1 MRGDTALRGD
11 VDSIRANAAS
21 LSDQQYLVD
30 GNNAINDALGR
41 LAAAGYGQAF
51 VSLQFSLVP
60 LQVCV
65 NSRINAEQQ
74 VADILRD
81 YAQQVEQI
89 RNDALIAKAN
99 LEEAEMALQDAQSWK
114 QNNDPT
120 DPVPASVQRE
130 LVMGPGQVS
139 TYQAR
144 LDELD
149 QQRQELGSSIAS
161 QIASHTSAVS
171 SSLLPR
177 KGVLANLFSSPVAS
191 TVGIDPATAA
201 ALART
206 LLNTG
211 SMSPTQINAWYENL
225 EEIEQHWL
233 VRHYPAVIGNL
244 DGIPPNF
251 REQANLIQI
260 NTDLKALNTKIE
272 ELETEIKAAMAFP
285 SINNE
290 YLETLIRDKAL
301 FNARRQD
308 IQDLKNQLNKW
319 NKNVD
324 DADDMLV
331 LLGYHGNTAH
341 VQAVIATGDITHG
354 TNMTVHV
361 PGMNTTV
368 GGSTITDAMT
378 TLNIQRDITKTALG
392 GGSSTAAVYWLGYNS
407 PNNEETVTFQ
417 SNSGASS
424 SEAKRGAADL
434 VRFSHGLLAVSKT
447 ETRPMLT
454 LSGHSYGTEVG
465 FYTLDDPN
473 QKFDRAVFS
482 GSPGY
487 PGGIDPTIG
496 AENIYFA
503 SNNKDVIQELT
514 SVAPVHGSYV
524 PYLTDKGTHLDVGAL
539 EDGGTQYVGTSNRN
553 HNYFRTEKNS
563 DGTYKPTS
571 TDLNTGLI
579 AAGKQPYTTLPR
591 DPITNPNLAD
601 QIARNPY

>member
-1 MRGDTALRGD
+1 M
-11 VDSIRANAAS
+11 DSIRANAAS
-21 LSDQQYLVD
+21 LSDQQYLLD
-30 GNNAINDALGR
+30 GNKAINDALGR

-225 EEIEQHWL
+225 EEAEQHWL

-251 REQANLIQI
+251 REQANLIQM

-272 ELETEIKAAMAFP
+272 ELETEIKAAMTFP

-319 NKNVD
+319 NRGKKN
-324 DADDMLV
+324 ADDMLV

-341 VQAVIATGDITHG
+341 VQAIIATGDITHG

-368 GGSTITDAMT
+368 GGTTITDAMT
-378 TLNIQRDITKTALG
+378 TLNIQRDITKKELNNTG
-392 GGSSTAAVYWLGYNS
+392 STAAVYWLGYNA
-407 PNNEETVTFQ
+407 PDWGEVPQ
-417 SNSGASS
+417 RNSVVLPFAAWDASD
-424 SEAKRGAADL
+424 AL
-434 VRFSHGLLAVSKT
+434 VRFSQGIKATSKNSTEPLLVF
-447 ETRPMLT
+447 
-454 LSGHSYGTEVG
+454 SGHSYGTVVG
-465 FYTLDDPN
+465 LNALTDPDHA
-473 QKFDRAVFS
+473 FDRAVFA
-482 GSPGY
+482 GGPGV
-487 PGGIDPTIG
+487 PLNVDPKLPI
-496 AENIYFA
+496 EDMFFA
-503 SNNKDVIQELT
+503 SNATDFVQIMAT
-514 SVAPVHGSYV
+514 IAPVHGV
-524 PYLTDKGTHLDVGAL
+524 PFRALGDTVNHLNVGEITHNG
-539 EDGGTQYVGTSNRN
+539 QQFSGTSFDG
-553 HNYFRTEKNS
+553 HSYTHATS
-563 DGTYKPTS
+563 DPAETPSPTS
-571 TDLNTGLI
+571 TDLNIGIIMSGKGSPYVIPKQEI
-579 AAGKQPYTTLPR
+579 ATEYPQGS
-591 DPITNPNLAD
+591 DFG
-601 QIARNPY
+601 